1 MSAGERSNVQDR
13 LSTSSLDDPR
23 LGANLRKETHIDRF
37 APMQKP
43 YRRKSDLSAD
53 AAGQGFNL
61 NLPEIIDCGGGGE
74 QRIVFSGSRERAAA
88 VGGGA
93 RARDSG

>member
-23 LGANLRKETHIDRF
+23 LGATLRKETHIDRF
-37 APMQKP
+37 APMQNP

-53 AAGQGFNL
+53 AARQGFNL
-61 NLPEIIDCGGGGE
+61 NLPEIIDYRGGW
-74 QRIVFSGSRERAAA
+74 QQPIVFSGSRQ
-88 VGGGA
+88 
-93 RARDSG
+93 